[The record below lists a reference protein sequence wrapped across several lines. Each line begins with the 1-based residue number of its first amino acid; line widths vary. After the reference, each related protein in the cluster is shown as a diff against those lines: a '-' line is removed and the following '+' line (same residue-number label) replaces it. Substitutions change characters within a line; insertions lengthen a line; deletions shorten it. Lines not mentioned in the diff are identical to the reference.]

1 MPTFEISYHDY
12 NHVSH
17 VHGATRGAAK
27 YSKFLDL
34 DGAVETFRDFQRMV
48 KSVRKVGP
56 QANAYD
62 YIERQYGRKFRVGE
76 IVTVTG
82 EGAEIEG
89 RSVEVVHPQS
99 SGCYVNVLL
108 DGAVALM
115 HPMSLTQRNSLTPT
129 DRPANASPAGPTKPP
144 RNPVK

>member
-12 NHVSH
+12 DHVSYA
-17 VHGATRGAAK
+17 HGASRGAAK

-34 DGAVETFRDFQRMV
+34 DGAVETFRDFQLMV

-56 QANAYD
+56 QPNAY
-62 YIERQYGRKFRVGE
+62 YHIERQYGRKFRVGE
-76 IVTVTG
+76 IVTITG

-89 RSVEVVHPQS
+89 RSVEVVHPCS

-108 DGAVALM
+108 DGSVSLM
-115 HPMSLTQRNSLTPT
+115 HPMSLIQKEGGN
-129 DRPANASPAGPTKPP
+129 DG
-144 RNPVK
+144 